1 MIQIVFD
8 MDGVIFDTEALCQK
22 AWRTVGE
29 ERGISIAEI
38 DELLKLCIGSN
49 QQHMTEVLREK
60 LGVDFPVQCFLSEA
74 AEQIQLLA
82 NEHLPLKKGAEE
94 LLKWLKEQ
102 KAAVGLASSTA
113 SPIVKKYLE
122 KAGLTEYFQIIIG
135 GDQVI
140 HSKPDGEIYQKACAA
155 LGTDP
160 LQTYGVE
167 DSYNG
172 VRSASNAG
180 LKTIMVPDLLPPT
193 EEMRERACTVQP
205 DLLAV
210 KEYLRK
216 EQKKS
221 E

>member
-22 AWRTVGE
+22 AWRMVGE

-60 LGVDFPVQCFLSEA
+60 LGEDF
-74 AEQIQLLA
+74 QLLA

-102 KAAVGLASSTA
+102 KAAIGLASSTA

-160 LQTYGVE
+160 SQTYGVE

>member
-49 QQHMTEVLREK
+49 QQH
-60 LGVDFPVQCFLSEA
+60 FPVQCFLSEA

-82 NEHLPLKKGAEE
+82 NEHLLLKKGAEE

-102 KAAVGLASSTA
+102 KATVGLASSTA

-180 LKTIMVPDLLPPT
+180 LKTIMVPDLLAPT

>member
-1 MIQIVFD
+1 MV
-8 MDGVIFDTEALCQK
+8 
-22 AWRTVGE
+22 
-29 ERGISIAEI
+29 
-38 DELLKLCIGSN
+38 
-49 QQHMTEVLREK
+49 
-60 LGVDFPVQCFLSEA
+60 
-74 AEQIQLLA
+74 
-82 NEHLPLKKGAEE
+82 KGAEGCSRTGI
-94 LLKWLKEQ
+94 L
-102 KAAVGLASSTA
+102 
-113 SPIVKKYLE
+113 
-122 KAGLTEYFQIIIG
+122 
-135 GDQVI
+135 

-160 LQTYGVE
+160 SQTYGVE

-180 LKTIMVPDLLPPT
+180 LKTIMVPDLLAPT

>member
-22 AWRTVGE
+22 AWRMVGE

-60 LGVDFPVQCFLSEA
+60 LGEDFPVPCFLSEA

-140 HSKPDGEIYQKACAA
+140 YIRTQVIGKLPEDTGDFPLLFQLQFPDFIVCLDDFRGFDVR
-155 LGTDP
+155 GFP
-160 LQTYGVE
+160 GGGFVVH
-167 DSYNG
+167 DS
-172 VRSASNAG
+172 V
-180 LKTIMVPDLLPPT
+180 
-193 EEMRERACTVQP
+193 
-205 DLLAV
+205 
-210 KEYLRK
+210 
-216 EQKKS
+216 
-221 E
+221 

>member
-60 LGVDFPVQCFLSEA
+60 LGEDFPVPCFLSEA

-135 GDQVI
+135 GIRSYTASRMEKSIRRRVLR
-140 HSKPDGEIYQKACAA
+140 
-155 LGTDP
+155 LGQIRYRRMAWRILITESVP
-160 LQTYGVE
+160 LPMP
-167 DSYNG
+167 
-172 VRSASNAG
+172 A
-180 LKTIMVPDLLPPT
+180 
-193 EEMRERACTVQP
+193 
-205 DLLAV
+205 
-210 KEYLRK
+210 
-216 EQKKS
+216 
-221 E
+221 

>member
-49 QQHMTEVLREK
+49 QH
-60 LGVDFPVQCFLSEA
+60 FPVQCFLSEA

-102 KAAVGLASSTA
+102 KATVGLASSTA